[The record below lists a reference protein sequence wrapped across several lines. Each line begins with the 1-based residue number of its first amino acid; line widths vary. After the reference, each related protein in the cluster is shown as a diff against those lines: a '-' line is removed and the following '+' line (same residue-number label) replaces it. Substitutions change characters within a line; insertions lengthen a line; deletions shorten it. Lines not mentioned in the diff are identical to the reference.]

1 MRYKNNVMIK
11 EVWLNRSKEWIEQNP
26 NQGTMYKAT
35 LDFSN
40 TKEDTSSLVKSARKY
55 IKKKSVKAIAG
66 IYCISCTKTNSA
78 YIGQSTNIQ
87 SRIRQHK
94 HNILKKDSTKSLPV
108 YSKIRKDIEKH
119 GIESFE
125 FLTIEIVDNPT
136 CEILIQK
143 ENDFMQSLLAKGT
156 ILYNSHVPHLNNIIW
171 CPEHLKAKAAQFIQD
186 NL

>member
-1 MRYKNNVMIK
+1 MIK

-40 TKEDTSSLVKSARKY
+40 TKEDTSSLVQSTRKY

-94 HNILKKDSTKSLPV
+94 YNLLKNNSTKHPIV
-108 YSKIRKDIEKH
+108 YSKMRKDLEKY

-125 FLTIEIVDNPT
+125 FLTIEIVDDPT
-136 CEILIQK
+136 YENLVVK
-143 ENDFMQSLLAKGT
+143 ENEFMQSILTKGIT
-156 ILYNSHVPHLNNIIW
+156 LYNLYVPHLNNIIW